1 MIAWDAGCFF
11 TFPEGTGLDDVSI
24 DFFSD
29 LFGYEGLV
37 LSYLT
42 QESILDYQRSIIHD
56 YYYFQD
62 PDTPVLLARVYGG
75 DTDVYK
81 RQDEVREFQQLGGG
95 AFEIREQVRITDDL
109 VKRRPLALRQ
119 DRHLVHG
126 GSADTPGWVVDDP
139 PQPQVI

>member
-1 MIAWDAGCFF
+1 MEMLLKAARLEKAEADASELELINRQ
-11 TFPEGTGLDDVSI
+11 TLRPLAAE
-24 DFFSD
+24 
-29 LFGYEGLV
+29 
-37 LSYLT
+37 
-42 QESILDYQRSIIHD
+42 
-56 YYYFQD
+56 
-62 PDTPVLLARVYGG
+62 PV
-75 DTDVYK
+75 
-81 RQDEVREFQQLGGG
+81 DEVREFQQLGGG